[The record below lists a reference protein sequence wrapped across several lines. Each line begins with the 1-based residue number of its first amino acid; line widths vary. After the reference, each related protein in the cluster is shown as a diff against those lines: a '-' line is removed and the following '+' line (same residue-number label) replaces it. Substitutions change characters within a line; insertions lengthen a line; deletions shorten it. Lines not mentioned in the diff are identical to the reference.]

1 MFIKSANSRAGTGYT
16 GDVNT
21 AFRQGRQDAFRD
33 YIENFN
39 FARQADAANNA
50 ENQANVQR
58 IADNYKRQLQMNA
71 NGRNEVLDFVNKSD
85 KIDGAVLDAD
95 INFVTRDRLQPRV
108 NEIADDKARQE
119 FFNADANAN
128 TAQTNAVKSTYG
140 LQNAE
145 LENNVHVTG
154 QQSQL
159 NKNQYDAATTAGK
172 LEGYQLLKTEMDNFS
187 NPENVEK
194 RKTAFIDRVVA
205 IAKQNGD
212 QRSEAELKQAVL
224 NSSEFNDNFN
234 KFSQDEFSKI
244 AAQVSALGGN
254 LNDTVSF
261 IGGDVPLQR
270 NTRQTQQTQ
279 PKEQKPVTWER
290 GATKKYNVDDARP
303 LIESSVSLDNGFYLT
318 PDGSIARVLS
328 DGSTLV
334 IPYKR
339 KDGAILSVDEARR
352 IASSMPDVGGS
363 ANSSTQVLD
372 EVFK

>member
-1 MFIKSANSRAGTGYT
+1 MFIRGANSRAGTGYT

-33 YIENFN
+33 YIDNFN

-58 IADNYKRQLQMNA
+58 IANNYAQQLQMNA
-71 NGRNEVLDFVNKSD
+71 NGRNEVLDFVKKSD
-85 KIDGAVLDAD
+85 QIDGAVLEAD
-95 INFVTRDRLQPRV
+95 INFAARDKLGQRV
-108 NEIADDKARQE
+108 PEMADDRARGY
-119 FFNADANAN
+119 FFTEDNKAN
-128 TAQTNAVKSTYG
+128 TAQVGSIKSTYG
-140 LQNAE
+140 IQNAE
-145 LENNVHVTG
+145 LENNVHVAG

-159 NKNQYDAATTAGK
+159 GKHQYDAVTTAGK

-194 RKTAFIDRVVA
+194 QKAAFIARVVA

-224 NSSEFNDNFN
+224 NSSEFNDKFN
-234 KFSQDEFSKI
+234 QFRKEEFSKI

-261 IGGDVPLQR
+261 IGGNVPQQR
-270 NTRQTQQTQ
+270 SSRQTQQTQ
-279 PKEQKPVTWER
+279 TKEQKADTWER
-290 GATKKYNVDDARP
+290 GATKYINVDDAKG
-303 LIESSVSLDNGFYLT
+303 LIDSSVDLGNGFRLT
-318 PDGSIARVLS
+318 PDGSIAKVLQ
-328 DGSTLV
+328 DGRAMV

-339 KDGAILSVDEARR
+339 EDGAILSVDKARH
-352 IASSMPDVGGS
+352 IASNLPNANVSSVTAQDVR
-363 ANSSTQVLD
+363 NSI
-372 EVFK
+372 K

>member
-1 MFIKSANSRAGTGYT
+1 MFIRGANSRAGTGYT

-33 YIENFN
+33 YIDNFN
-39 FARQADAANNA
+39 FALQSDIANNR

-58 IADNYKRQLQMNA
+58 IADNYADQLNMNK
-71 NGRNEVLDFVNKSD
+71 NGRNEVLDFVQTSD
-85 KIDGAVLDAD
+85 KIDGAVTTAD
-95 INFVTRDRLQPRV
+95 INFASRDKLQPRI
-108 NEIADDKARQE
+108 NEIADDKARME
-119 FFNADANAN
+119 FFKADSDANK
-128 TAQTNAVKSTYG
+128 AQVDSVKSTYG
-140 LQNAE
+140 IQNAE
-145 LENNVHVTG
+145 LENNVHVAG

-159 NKNQYDAATTAGK
+159 GKHQYDAATTAGQ

-194 RKTAFIDRVVA
+194 QKAAFIARVVA

-224 NSSEFNDNFN
+224 NSSEFNDKFN
-234 KFSQDEFSKI
+234 QFRKEEFSKI

-261 IGGDVPLQR
+261 IGGNVPQQR
-270 NTRQTQQTQ
+270 SSRQTQQTQ
-279 PKEQKPVTWER
+279 TKEQKADTWER
-290 GATKKYNVDDARP
+290 GATKYIKVDDAKG
-303 LIESSVSLDNGFYLT
+303 LIDSSVDLGNGFRLT
-318 PDGSIARVLS
+318 PDGSIAKVLQ
-328 DGSTLV
+328 DGRAMV

-352 IASSMPDVGGS
+352 IASNLPNANVSSVTAQDVG
-363 ANSSTQVLD
+363 NS
-372 EVFK
+372 FK

>member
-1 MFIKSANSRAGTGYT
+1 MFIRGANSRAGTGYT

-33 YIENFN
+33 YIDNFN

-58 IADNYKRQLQMNA
+58 IANNYAQQLQMNA
-71 NGRNEVLDFVNKSD
+71 NGRNEVLDFVKKSD
-85 KIDGAVLDAD
+85 QIDGAVLEAD
-95 INFVTRDRLQPRV
+95 INFAARDKLGQRV
-108 NEIADDKARQE
+108 PEMADDRARGY
-119 FFNADANAN
+119 FFTEDNKAN
-128 TAQTNAVKSTYG
+128 TAQVDSVKSTYG
-140 LQNAE
+140 IQNAE
-145 LENNVHVTG
+145 LENNVHVAG

-159 NKNQYDAATTAGK
+159 GKHQYDAATTAGK

-194 RKTAFIDRVVA
+194 QKAAFIARVVA

-224 NSSEFNDNFN
+224 NSSEFNDKFN
-234 KFSQDEFSKI
+234 QFRKEEFSKI

-261 IGGDVPLQR
+261 IGGNVPQQR
-270 NTRQTQQTQ
+270 SSRQTQQTQ
-279 PKEQKPVTWER
+279 TKEQKADTWQP
-290 GATKKYNVDDARP
+290 GATKYIKVDDAKG
-303 LIESSVSLDNGFYLT
+303 LIDSSVDLGNGFRLT
-318 PDGSIARVLS
+318 PDGSIAKVLQ
-328 DGSTLV
+328 DGRAMV

-352 IASSMPDVGGS
+352 IASS
-363 ANSSTQVLD
+363 
-372 EVFK
+372 

>member
-1 MFIKSANSRAGTGYT
+1 MFIRGANSRAGTGYT

-33 YIENFN
+33 YIDNFN

-58 IADNYKRQLQMNA
+58 IANNYAQQLQMNA
-71 NGRNEVLDFVNKSD
+71 NGRNEVLDFVKKSD
-85 KIDGAVLDAD
+85 QIDGAVLEAD
-95 INFVTRDRLQPRV
+95 INFAARDKLGQRV
-108 NEIADDKARQE
+108 PEMADDRARDY
-119 FFNADANAN
+119 FFTEDNKAN
-128 TAQTNAVKSTYG
+128 TAQVGSIKSTYG
-140 LQNAE
+140 IQNDE
-145 LENNVHVTG
+145 LENNVHVAG

-159 NKNQYDAATTAGK
+159 NKNQYDAVTTAGK

-194 RKTAFIDRVVA
+194 QKAAFIARVVA

-224 NSSEFNDNFN
+224 NSSEFNDKFN
-234 KFSQDEFSKI
+234 QFRKEEFSKI

-254 LNDTVSF
+254 LNDTVTF
-261 IGGDVPLQR
+261 IGGNVPQQR
-270 NTRQTQQTQ
+270 SSRQTQQTQ
-279 PKEQKPVTWER
+279 TKEQKADTWER
-290 GATKKYNVDDARP
+290 GATKYINVDDAKG
-303 LIESSVSLDNGFYLT
+303 LIDSSVDLGNGFRLT
-318 PDGSIARVLS
+318 PDGSIAKVLQ
-328 DGSTLV
+328 DGRAMV

-352 IASSMPDVGGS
+352 IASSLPNVNASSVTAEDVR
-363 ANSSTQVLD
+363 NSI
-372 EVFK
+372 K

>member
-33 YIENFN
+33 YIDNFN

-58 IADNYKRQLQMNA
+58 IADNYKRQLQMNKD
-71 NGRNEVLDFVNKSD
+71 GRDEVLDFVQKSD
-85 KIDGAVLDAD
+85 QIDGAVQTAD
-95 INFVTRDRLQPRV
+95 INFAARDKLQPRV
-108 NEIADDKARQE
+108 NEIADDKARE
-119 FFNADANAN
+119 VFFNADANAN

-145 LENNVHVTG
+145 LENNVHVAG

-194 RKTAFIDRVVA
+194 LKSAFIGRAVA

-212 QRSEAELKQAVL
+212 QRSDAEIRQAIM
-224 NSSEFNDNFN
+224 NHPDFDKNFRQY
-234 KFSQDEFSKI
+234 SQDEFSKI
-244 AAQVSALGGN
+244 AAQVAALNNDLNSATTYVGGN
-254 LNDTVSF
+254 
-261 IGGDVPLQR
+261 VPT
-270 NTRQTQQTQ
+270 NGKTKSTQT
-279 PKEQKPVTWER
+279 KEQDKNNWKP
-290 GATKKYNVDDARP
+290 GATKYIDGDKATGLV
-303 LIESSVSLDNGFYLT
+303 ESSVDLGNGFKLS
-318 PDGSIARVLS
+318 PDGSILKVLPDERVMVMGYS
-328 DGSTLV
+328 RGDG
-334 IPYKR
+334 KR
-339 KDGAILSVDEARR
+339 LTVDEATRLTNG
-352 IASSMPDVGGS
+352 MPGVKTGNVTAEQIGKS
-363 ANSSTQVLD
+363 LD
-372 EVFK
+372 